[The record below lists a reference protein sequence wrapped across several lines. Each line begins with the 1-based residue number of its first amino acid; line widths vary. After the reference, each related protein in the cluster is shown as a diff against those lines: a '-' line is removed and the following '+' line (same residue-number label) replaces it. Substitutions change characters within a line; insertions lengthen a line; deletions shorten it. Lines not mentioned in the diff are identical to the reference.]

1 MDSGMGRVRK
11 EKSAVETALYAYA
24 ALVTLAEEDA
34 IKAVFSTKVIPGAS
48 FCAAG
53 VVTKPPRRRIARF
66 VCDVHLTAVGRIE

>member
-24 ALVTLAEEDA
+24 ALVTLAEADA

-48 FCAAG
+48 FVAAG

-66 VCDVHLTAVGRIE
+66 VCDVHLTAVGRID